1 MNIWEIATNYYQYF
15 LRGTRT
21 TILISLLTVFCGS
34 ILGCLIAF
42 MRLSK
47 FKPLEKFA
55 SIYITVIRG
64 TPMLVQLY
72 IVYYQLDFISYPTGT
87 LFGVDLERALPCIIA
102 LSINSSAYVA
112 EIIRAGIQAVDKGQ
126 MEGARSCGMTNA
138 QAMRYVV
145 MPQAVKNILPA
156 IGNEFV
162 TMVKETSI
170 IQYLGIGDLMYNNGI
185 VVTSTYNPLPCYY
198 ISAIIYLALN
208 IILGKGLNLLE
219 QPTAGKIYFEGE
231 DITAKGFD
239 VNRHR
244 QKVGMVFQQFNL
256 FNNLTVLENITI
268 SLTKVKKQ
276 SEEESKEKALKLL
289 KRVGLEDKA
298 NAYPSQLSGGQKQRI
313 AIVRALAMEPDVLL
327 FDEPTSALD
336 PEMVGEVLQVIS
348 DLARDG
354 ITMVV
359 VTHEMGFARK
369 VGTRVLFTDGGQIA
383 EQGTPEEI
391 FEHPQNARTKEFLSK
406 VINVI

>member
-64 TPMLVQLY
+64 TPMLVQFY
-72 IVYYQLDFISYPTGT
+72 IVCDQLDFISYPTGT

-102 LSINSSAYVA
+102 LSINSSTYVA

-138 QAMRYVV
+138 QAMRCVV

-162 TMVKETSI
+162 TMV
-170 IQYLGIGDLMYNNGI
+170 
-185 VVTSTYNPLPCYY
+185 
-198 ISAIIYLALN
+198 
-208 IILGKGLNLLE
+208 
-219 QPTAGKIYFEGE
+219 
-231 DITAKGFD
+231 
-239 VNRHR
+239 
-244 QKVGMVFQQFNL
+244 
-256 FNNLTVLENITI
+256 
-268 SLTKVKKQ
+268 
-276 SEEESKEKALKLL
+276 
-289 KRVGLEDKA
+289 
-298 NAYPSQLSGGQKQRI
+298 
-313 AIVRALAMEPDVLL
+313 
-327 FDEPTSALD
+327 
-336 PEMVGEVLQVIS
+336 
-348 DLARDG
+348 
-354 ITMVV
+354 V

-369 VGTRVLFTDGGQIA
+369 VGTRVLFMDGGQIA

>member
-1 MNIWEIATNYYQYF
+1 M
-15 LRGTRT
+15 
-21 TILISLLTVFCGS
+21 FCGS

-42 MRLSK
+42 MRLSR

-87 LFGVDLERALPCIIA
+87 LFGVDLERALQCIIA

-208 IILGKGLNLLE
+208 IILGKGLN
-219 QPTAGKIYFEGE
+219 IFEGRLR
-231 DITAKGFD
+231 K
-239 VNRHR
+239 
-244 QKVGMVFQQFNL
+244 
-256 FNNLTVLENITI
+256 
-268 SLTKVKKQ
+268 
-276 SEEESKEKALKLL
+276 SE
-289 KRVGLEDKA
+289 R
-298 NAYPSQLSGGQKQRI
+298 
-313 AIVRALAMEPDVLL
+313 
-327 FDEPTSALD
+327 
-336 PEMVGEVLQVIS
+336 
-348 DLARDG
+348 
-354 ITMVV
+354 
-359 VTHEMGFARK
+359 
-369 VGTRVLFTDGGQIA
+369 
-383 EQGTPEEI
+383 
-391 FEHPQNARTKEFLSK
+391 
-406 VINVI
+406 

>member
-1 MNIWEIATNYYQYF
+1 MNIREIATNYYQYF
-15 LRGTRT
+15 LRGTQT
-21 TILISLLTVFCGS
+21 TILISLLCGS

-126 MEGARSCGMTNA
+126 MESARSCGMTNA

-208 IILGKGLNLLE
+208 IILGKGLN
-219 QPTAGKIYFEGE
+219 IFEGRLR
-231 DITAKGFD
+231 K
-239 VNRHR
+239 
-244 QKVGMVFQQFNL
+244 
-256 FNNLTVLENITI
+256 
-268 SLTKVKKQ
+268 
-276 SEEESKEKALKLL
+276 SE
-289 KRVGLEDKA
+289 R
-298 NAYPSQLSGGQKQRI
+298 
-313 AIVRALAMEPDVLL
+313 
-327 FDEPTSALD
+327 
-336 PEMVGEVLQVIS
+336 
-348 DLARDG
+348 
-354 ITMVV
+354 
-359 VTHEMGFARK
+359 
-369 VGTRVLFTDGGQIA
+369 
-383 EQGTPEEI
+383 
-391 FEHPQNARTKEFLSK
+391 
-406 VINVI
+406 

>member
-34 ILGCLIAF
+34 ILGCLIAL

-47 FKPLEKFA
+47 AKALQKFA

-208 IILGKGLNLLE
+208 IILGKGLN
-219 QPTAGKIYFEGE
+219 IFEGRLR
-231 DITAKGFD
+231 K
-239 VNRHR
+239 
-244 QKVGMVFQQFNL
+244 
-256 FNNLTVLENITI
+256 
-268 SLTKVKKQ
+268 
-276 SEEESKEKALKLL
+276 SE
-289 KRVGLEDKA
+289 R
-298 NAYPSQLSGGQKQRI
+298 
-313 AIVRALAMEPDVLL
+313 
-327 FDEPTSALD
+327 
-336 PEMVGEVLQVIS
+336 
-348 DLARDG
+348 
-354 ITMVV
+354 
-359 VTHEMGFARK
+359 
-369 VGTRVLFTDGGQIA
+369 
-383 EQGTPEEI
+383 
-391 FEHPQNARTKEFLSK
+391 
-406 VINVI
+406 

>member
-15 LRGTRT
+15 LRGTQT

-34 ILGCLIAF
+34 ILGCLIAL

-47 FKPLEKFA
+47 AKALQKFA

-72 IVYYQLDFISYPTGT
+72 IVYHQLDFIPYPTGSI
-87 LFGVDLERALPCIIA
+87 FGVDLERALPCIIA

-208 IILGKGLNLLE
+208 IILGKGLN
-219 QPTAGKIYFEGE
+219 
-231 DITAKGFD
+231 
-239 VNRHR
+239 
-244 QKVGMVFQQFNL
+244 
-256 FNNLTVLENITI
+256 
-268 SLTKVKKQ
+268 
-276 SEEESKEKALKLL
+276 
-289 KRVGLEDKA
+289 
-298 NAYPSQLSGGQKQRI
+298 
-313 AIVRALAMEPDVLL
+313 
-327 FDEPTSALD
+327 
-336 PEMVGEVLQVIS
+336 
-348 DLARDG
+348 
-354 ITMVV
+354 
-359 VTHEMGFARK
+359 
-369 VGTRVLFTDGGQIA
+369 
-383 EQGTPEEI
+383 I
-391 FEHPQNARTKEFLSK
+391 FERRLKKSER
-406 VINVI
+406 